1 MYLKGLRTWVLFR
14 PGAQLYSILV
24 VHLLNRVSN
33 KKVVLNTSYRVN
45 FQNIGGACAPDAPS
59 MLGAPGLMHEL
70 PNVFR
75 FYSMKNAKVC

>member
-1 MYLKGLRTWVLFR
+1 M
-14 PGAQLYSILV
+14 
-24 VHLLNRVSN
+24 
-33 KKVVLNTSYRVN
+33 VVLNTSYRVN
-45 FQNIGGACAPDAPS
+45 LQNTGGACAPDAPS